1 MNSSKLS
8 DLALKLLIS
17 DLKKDL
23 GGMKIENDKTTNLL
37 IKRKQIFCAKI
48 FAKENIIFCG
58 GDFVKKFVK
67 NRYPK
72 LKIVVHYTD
81 GSSVKKDQTLI
92 SLDGDIKVILAIERT
107 ILNFL
112 QHLSSVS
119 SETKKYVLKLKGSK
133 TKLLDTRKTTCG
145 LRDLEKYATK
155 IAGAKNH
162 RHGLFDDILIKDNH
176 IKALGGI
183 KKTLM
188 ILRKSKFCYKI
199 ECDTLEQV
207 KECIKAGS
215 KYLLLD
221 NMKPWEIKKI
231 TTHYGKNA
239 KFEVSGGINLK
250 NISYYSRAGADFIS
264 TSKITLSPKPVDI
277 SLDLI

>member
-1 MNSSKLS
+1 M
-8 DLALKLLIS
+8 
-17 DLKKDL
+17 
-23 GGMKIENDKTTNLL
+23 
-37 IKRKQIFCAKI
+37 
-48 FAKENIIFCG
+48 
-58 GDFVKKFVK
+58 
-67 NRYPK
+67 
-72 LKIVVHYTD
+72 
-81 GSSVKKDQTLI
+81 I

-215 KYLLLD
+215 YYFGQYETLG
-221 NMKPWEIKKI
+221 NKKI
-231 TTHYGKNA
+231 TTHYGKCQI
-239 KFEVSGGINLK
+239 EVSEEQFKKYFHYQGCWILFK
-250 NISYYSRAGADFIS
+250 QV
-264 TSKITLSPKPVDI
+264 K
-277 SLDLI
+277 